1 MSTTGAVPDVK
12 RHPEHYSL
20 KVFEM
25 VERNFDRASRDTGDV
40 PTRVTPMVAA
50 YYYYEDLLNKLEAAE
65 QRIAALEAK

>member
-1 MSTTGAVPDVK
+1 
-12 RHPEHYSL
+12 
-20 KVFEM
+20 

-50 YYYYEDLLNKLEAAE
+50 YYYEDLLNKLEAAE

>member
-1 MSTTGAVPDVK
+1 MSTGAVPDVK

-50 YYYYEDLLNKLEAAE
+50 YYYEALLKKLEAAE
-65 QRIAALEAK
+65 KRIAALEGK